1 MPAYLYENIRKI
13 PANLTCGDLMDMRRD
28 LIDAVNCYKNI
39 SLEDKQA
46 IGGVIFAKFEY
57 KVLKATNS
65 HLGVMDANIKDI
77 TNNLEQA
84 KKEADKHLTNTTNN
98 LWSSSPQIPTITHNV
113 NEFGHTPKRNSVHK
127 TKHILTD
134 AAKKDI
140 KSLANLSRMF
150 CDWAKNASLDRSPT
164 NFCLEYYGVKM
175 EVSFAVN
182 DATVYLRFEGLN
194 TANKFFNKFYA
205 FRCNPSV
212 KHKSFSREFWHTYR
226 RRMTKTIAKA
236 IRAIDNNPNNWSYM
250 EVKRGDLD

>member
-1 MPAYLYENIRKI
+1 MENYLFKNIRKI
-13 PANLTCGDLMDMRRD
+13 PTNLTCGDLIDLRTY
-28 LIDAVNCYKNI
+28 LIDIVNCYGNI

-46 IGGVIFAKFEY
+46 IGGLIFTKFEY
-57 KVLKATNS
+57 KIFKAINS
-65 HLGVMDANIKDI
+65 YLETMDSHSDDIANK
-77 TNNLEQA
+77 TENN
-84 KKEADKHLTNTTNN
+84 KHLTDTTNN
-98 LWSSSPQIPTITHNV
+98 PWSSSPQIPTITHNV

-182 DATVYLRFEGLN
+182 DATVYLRFTGLN
-194 TANKFFNKFYA
+194 SVNKFYNK
-205 FRCNPSV
+205 FYSFHCSPSI

-236 IRAIDNNPNNWSYM
+236 IRAIDNNPNNWYYM
-250 EVKRGDLD
+250 EVKRGALD

>member
-1 MPAYLYENIRKI
+1 MENYLFKNIRKI
-13 PANLTCGDLMDMRRD
+13 PTNLTCGDLIDLRQY
-28 LIDAVNCYKNI
+28 LIDAVNCYDNI
-39 SLEDKQA
+39 SLQDKQV
-46 IGGVIFAKFEY
+46 IGGQIFTKFEY
-57 KVLKATNS
+57 KIFKAVNS
-65 HLGVMDANIKDI
+65 YLETMGSHSDDI
-77 TNNLEQA
+77 TNNLET
-84 KKEADKHLTNTTNN
+84 DKHLTNTTSNP
-98 LWSSSPQIPTITHNV
+98 WSSSPQIPTITHNV

-175 EVSFAVN
+175 EVFFAVN

-194 TANKFFNKFYA
+194 TVNKNYNKFYS

-212 KHKSFSREFWHTYR
+212 RCKSFSREFWHTYR

-250 EVKRGDLD
+250 EVKRGNLD

>member
-1 MPAYLYENIRKI
+1 MENYLFKNIRKI
-13 PANLTCGDLMDMRRD
+13 PTNLTCGDLIDLRQY
-28 LIDAVNCYKNI
+28 LIDAVNCYDNI
-39 SLEDKQA
+39 SLQDKQA
-46 IGGVIFAKFEY
+46 IGGQIFTKFEY
-57 KVLKATNS
+57 KIFKAVNS
-65 HLGVMDANIKDI
+65 YLETMGSHSDDI
-77 TNNLEQA
+77 TNNLET
-84 KKEADKHLTNTTNN
+84 DKHLTNTTSNP
-98 LWSSSPQIPTITHNV
+98 WSTSPQIPTITHNV
-113 NEFGHTPKRNSVHK
+113 NEFGHTPKRNSTPK
-127 TKHILTD
+127 LRHILTD

-182 DATVYLRFEGLN
+182 DATIYLRFEGLN
-194 TANKFFNKFYA
+194 TVNKFYNKFYS

-250 EVKRGDLD
+250 EVKRGNLD

>member
-1 MPAYLYENIRKI
+1 MENYLFKNIRKI
-13 PANLTCGDLMDMRRD
+13 PTNLTCGDLIDLRTY
-28 LIDAVNCYKNI
+28 LIDIVNCYRNI

-46 IGGVIFAKFEY
+46 IGGLIFTKFEY
-57 KVLKATNS
+57 KIFKAVNS
-65 HLGVMDANIKDI
+65 YLETMDSHSDDIANK
-77 TNNLEQA
+77 TENN
-84 KKEADKHLTNTTNN
+84 KHLTDTTNN
-98 LWSSSPQIPTITHNV
+98 PWSTSPQIPTITHNV
-113 NEFGHTPKRNSVHK
+113 NEFGHTPKRNSTPK
-127 TKHILTD
+127 LRHILTD

-150 CDWAKNASLDRSPT
+150 CDWAKNASLNRSPT

-194 TANKFFNKFYA
+194 TVNKFYS

-212 KHKSFSREFWHTYR
+212 KHKSFSREFWSTYR
-226 RRMTKTIAKA
+226 RRMTKTIAKVM
-236 IRAIDNNPNNWSYM
+236 RDIDNNPSNWYYM

>member
-1 MPAYLYENIRKI
+1 MENYLFKNIRKI
-13 PANLTCGDLMDMRRD
+13 PTNLTCGDLIDLRTY
-28 LIDAVNCYKNI
+28 LIDIVNCYDNI
-39 SLEDKQA
+39 SLQDKQA
-46 IGGVIFAKFEY
+46 IGGQIFTKFEY
-57 KVLKATNS
+57 KIFKAVNS
-65 HLGVMDANIKDI
+65 YLETMGSHSDDI
-77 TNNLEQA
+77 TNNLET
-84 KKEADKHLTNTTNN
+84 DKHLTNTTSNP
-98 LWSSSPQIPTITHNV
+98 WSTSPQIPTITHNV
-113 NEFGHTPKRNSVHK
+113 NEFGHTPKRNSTPK
-127 TKHILTD
+127 LRHILTD

-150 CDWAKNASLDRSPT
+150 CDWAKNASLNRSPT

-182 DATVYLRFEGLN
+182 DAAVYLRFEGLN
-194 TANKFFNKFYA
+194 TINKFYS
-205 FRCNPSV
+205 FRCSPSV

>member
-1 MPAYLYENIRKI
+1 MENYLFKNIRKI
-13 PANLTCGDLMDMRRD
+13 PTNLTCGDLIDLRQY
-28 LIDAVNCYKNI
+28 LIDAVNCYDNI
-39 SLEDKQA
+39 SLQDKQA
-46 IGGVIFAKFEY
+46 IGGQIFTKFEY
-57 KVLKATNS
+57 KIFKAVNS
-65 HLGVMDANIKDI
+65 YLETMGSHSDDI
-77 TNNLEQA
+77 TNNLET
-84 KKEADKHLTNTTNN
+84 DKHLTNTTSN
-98 LWSSSPQIPTITHNV
+98 LWSTSPQIPTIIHNV
-113 NEFGHTPKRNSVHK
+113 NEFGHTPKRNSAPKLRH
-127 TKHILTD
+127 TLTD

-150 CDWAKNASLDRSPT
+150 CDWAKNASLNRSPT

-194 TANKFFNKFYA
+194 TVNKFYS
-205 FRCNPSV
+205 FRCSPSV
-212 KHKSFSREFWHTYR
+212 KHKSFSREFWSTYR

>member
-1 MPAYLYENIRKI
+1 MENYLFKNIRKI
-13 PANLTCGDLMDMRRD
+13 PTNLTCGDLIDLRQY
-28 LIDAVNCYKNI
+28 LIDAVNCYDNI
-39 SLEDKQA
+39 SLQDKQA
-46 IGGVIFAKFEY
+46 IGGQIFTKFEY
-57 KVLKATNS
+57 KIFKAVNS
-65 HLGVMDANIKDI
+65 YLETMDSHSDDIANK
-77 TNNLEQA
+77 TENN
-84 KKEADKHLTNTTNN
+84 KHLTDTTSNP
-98 LWSSSPQIPTITHNV
+98 WSTSPQIPTITHNV
-113 NEFGHTPKRNSVHK
+113 NEFGHTPKRNSTPK
-127 TKHILTD
+127 LRHILTD

-150 CDWAKNASLDRSPT
+150 CDWAKNASLNRSPT

-194 TANKFFNKFYA
+194 TVNKFYNKFYS

-226 RRMTKTIAKA
+226 RRMTKTIAKVM
-236 IRAIDNNPNNWSYM
+236 RDIDNNPNNWSYM

>member
-1 MPAYLYENIRKI
+1 MENYLFKNIRKI
-13 PANLTCGDLMDMRRD
+13 PTNLTCGDLIDLRQY
-28 LIDAVNCYKNI
+28 LIDAVNCYDNI
-39 SLEDKQA
+39 SLQDKQA
-46 IGGVIFAKFEY
+46 IGGQIFTKFEY
-57 KVLKATNS
+57 KIFKAVNS
-65 HLGVMDANIKDI
+65 YLETMGSHSDDI
-77 TNNLEQA
+77 TNNLET
-84 KKEADKHLTNTTNN
+84 DKHLTNTTSNP
-98 LWSSSPQIPTITHNV
+98 WSTSPQIPTITHNV
-113 NEFGHTPKRNSVHK
+113 NEFGHTPKRNSTPK
-127 TKHILTD
+127 LRHILTD

-194 TANKFFNKFYA
+194 TVNKFYS
-205 FRCNPSV
+205 FRCSPSV

>member
-1 MPAYLYENIRKI
+1 MENYLFKNIRKI
-13 PANLTCGDLMDMRRD
+13 PTNLTCGDLIDLRQY
-28 LIDAVNCYKNI
+28 LIDAINCYDNI
-39 SLEDKQA
+39 SLQDKQV
-46 IGGVIFAKFEY
+46 IGGQIFTKFEY
-57 KVLKATNS
+57 KIFKAVNS
-65 HLGVMDANIKDI
+65 YLETMDSHSDDI
-77 TNNLEQA
+77 TNNLENN
-84 KKEADKHLTNTTNN
+84 KHLTDTTSNP
-98 LWSSSPQIPTITHNV
+98 WSTSPQIPTITHNV
-113 NEFGHTPKRNSVHK
+113 NEFGHTPKRNSTPK
-127 TKHILTD
+127 LRHILTD

-194 TANKFFNKFYA
+194 TANKFFNEFYS

-212 KHKSFSREFWHTYR
+212 KHKSFSREFWHIYR

>member
-1 MPAYLYENIRKI
+1 MENYLFKNIRKI
-13 PANLTCGDLMDMRRD
+13 PTNLTCGDLIDLRQY
-28 LIDAVNCYKNI
+28 LIDAVNCYDNI
-39 SLEDKQA
+39 SLQDKQT
-46 IGGVIFAKFEY
+46 IGGQIFTKFEY
-57 KVLKATNS
+57 KIFKAVNS
-65 HLGVMDANIKDI
+65 YLETMGSHSDDI
-77 TNNLEQA
+77 TNNLET
-84 KKEADKHLTNTTNN
+84 DKHLTNTTSNP
-98 LWSSSPQIPTITHNV
+98 WSTSPQIPTITHNV
-113 NEFGHTPKRNSVHK
+113 NEFGHTPKRNSTPK
-127 TKHILTD
+127 LRHILTD

-182 DATVYLRFEGLN
+182 NATVYLRFEGLN
-194 TANKFFNKFYA
+194 TINKFYS

-212 KHKSFSREFWHTYR
+212 KHKSVSRGFWYIYR

-250 EVKRGDLD
+250 EVKRGNLD

>member
-1 MPAYLYENIRKI
+1 MENYLFKNIRKI
-13 PANLTCGDLMDMRRD
+13 PTNLTCGDLIDLRQY
-28 LIDAVNCYKNI
+28 LIDAVNCYDNI
-39 SLEDKQA
+39 SLQDKQA
-46 IGGVIFAKFEY
+46 IGGQIFTKFEY
-57 KVLKATNS
+57 KIFKAVNS
-65 HLGVMDANIKDI
+65 YIETMDSHSDDI
-77 TNNLEQA
+77 TNNLESN
-84 KKEADKHLTNTTNN
+84 KHLTDTTNN
-98 LWSSSPQIPTITHNV
+98 PWSTSPQIPTITHNV
-113 NEFGHTPKRNSVHK
+113 NEFGHTPKRNSTPK
-127 TKHILTD
+127 LRHILTD

-150 CDWAKNASLDRSPT
+150 CDWAKNASLNRSPT

-194 TANKFFNKFYA
+194 TVNKFYS
-205 FRCNPSV
+205 FRCSPSV

-250 EVKRGDLD
+250 EVKRGNLD

>member
-1 MPAYLYENIRKI
+1 MENYLFKNIRKI
-13 PANLTCGDLMDMRRD
+13 PTNLTCGDLIDLREY
-28 LIDAVNCYKNI
+28 LIDAVNCYDNI
-39 SLEDKQA
+39 SLQDKQA
-46 IGGVIFAKFEY
+46 IGGQIFTKFEY
-57 KVLKATNS
+57 KIFKAVNS
-65 HLGVMDANIKDI
+65 YLETMGSHSDDI
-77 TNNLEQA
+77 TNNLET
-84 KKEADKHLTNTTNN
+84 DKHLTNTTSNP
-98 LWSSSPQIPTITHNV
+98 WSTSPQIPTITHNV
-113 NEFGHTPKRNSVHK
+113 NEFGHTPKRNSTPK
-127 TKHILTD
+127 LRHILTD

-194 TANKFFNKFYA
+194 TVNKFYNKFYS

-250 EVKRGDLD
+250 EVKKGALD

>member
-1 MPAYLYENIRKI
+1 MENYLFKNIRKI
-13 PANLTCGDLMDMRRD
+13 PTNLTCGDLIDLRTY
-28 LIDAVNCYKNI
+28 LIDIVNCYDNI
-39 SLEDKQA
+39 SLQDKQA
-46 IGGVIFAKFEY
+46 IGGQIFTKFEY
-57 KVLKATNS
+57 KIFKAVNS
-65 HLGVMDANIKDI
+65 YLETMGSHSDDIANK
-77 TNNLEQA
+77 TENN
-84 KKEADKHLTNTTNN
+84 KHLTDTTSNP
-98 LWSSSPQIPTITHNV
+98 WSTSPQIPTITHNV
-113 NEFGHTPKRNSVHK
+113 NEFGHTPKRNSTPK
-127 TKHILTD
+127 LRHILTD

-194 TANKFFNKFYA
+194 TVNKFYNKFYS

-250 EVKRGDLD
+250 EVKRGNLD

>member
-1 MPAYLYENIRKI
+1 MENYLFKNIRKI
-13 PANLTCGDLMDMRRD
+13 PTNLTCGDLIDLRQY
-28 LIDAVNCYKNI
+28 LIDAVNCYDNI
-39 SLEDKQA
+39 SLQDKQA
-46 IGGVIFAKFEY
+46 IGGQIFTKFEY
-57 KVLKATNS
+57 KIFKAVNS
-65 HLGVMDANIKDI
+65 YLETMGSHSDDI
-77 TNNLEQA
+77 TNNLETN
-84 KKEADKHLTNTTNN
+84 KHLTDTTSNP
-98 LWSSSPQIPTITHNV
+98 WSTSPQIPTITHNV
-113 NEFGHTPKRNSVHK
+113 NEFGHTPKRNSTPK
-127 TKHILTD
+127 LRHILTD

-150 CDWAKNASLDRSPT
+150 CDWAKNASLNRSPT

-194 TANKFFNKFYA
+194 TVNKFYNKFYS

>member
-1 MPAYLYENIRKI
+1 MENYLFKNIRKI
-13 PANLTCGDLMDMRRD
+13 PTNLTCGDLIDLRQY
-28 LIDAVNCYKNI
+28 LIDAVNCYDNI
-39 SLEDKQA
+39 SLQDKQA
-46 IGGVIFAKFEY
+46 IGGQIFTKFEY
-57 KVLKATNS
+57 KIFKAVNS
-65 HLGVMDANIKDI
+65 YLETMGSHSDDI
-77 TNNLEQA
+77 TNNLET
-84 KKEADKHLTNTTNN
+84 DKHLTNTTSNP
-98 LWSSSPQIPTITHNV
+98 WSTSPQIPTITHNV
-113 NEFGHTPKRNSVHK
+113 NEFGHTPKRNSTPK
-127 TKHILTD
+127 LRHILTD

-194 TANKFFNKFYA
+194 TLNKFYS

-212 KHKSFSREFWHTYR
+212 KHKSVSHGFWYIYR

-250 EVKRGDLD
+250 EVKRGALD

>member
-1 MPAYLYENIRKI
+1 MENYLFKNIRKI
-13 PANLTCGDLMDMRRD
+13 PTNLTCGDLIDLRTY
-28 LIDAVNCYKNI
+28 LIDIVNCYRNI

-46 IGGVIFAKFEY
+46 IGGIIFTKFEY
-57 KVLKATNS
+57 KIFKAINS
-65 HLGVMDANIKDI
+65 YLETMDSHSDDI
-77 TNNLEQA
+77 INNP
-84 KKEADKHLTNTTNN
+84 KTDKHLTDTTNN
-98 LWSSSPQIPTITHNV
+98 PWSTSPQIPTITHNV

-140 KSLANLSRMF
+140 KSLANFSRMF
-150 CDWAKNASLDRSPT
+150 CDWAKNASLNRSPT

-182 DATVYLRFEGLN
+182 DAAVYLRFEGLN
-194 TANKFFNKFYA
+194 TVNKFYS

-212 KHKSFSREFWHTYR
+212 KHKSFSREFWSTYR
-226 RRMTKTIAKA
+226 RRMTKTIAKVM
-236 IRAIDNNPNNWSYM
+236 RDIDNNPSNWYYM

>member
-1 MPAYLYENIRKI
+1 MENYLFKNIRKI
-13 PANLTCGDLMDMRRD
+13 PTNLTCGDLIDLRTY
-28 LIDAVNCYKNI
+28 LIDIVNCYGNI

-46 IGGVIFAKFEY
+46 IGGLIFTKFEY
-57 KVLKATNS
+57 KIFKAVNS
-65 HLGVMDANIKDI
+65 YLETMGSHSDDI
-77 TNNLEQA
+77 TNNLET
-84 KKEADKHLTNTTNN
+84 DKHLTDTTNN
-98 LWSSSPQIPTITHNV
+98 PWSTSPQILTITHNV
-113 NEFGHTPKRNSVHK
+113 NEFGHTPKRNSTPK
-127 TKHILTD
+127 LRHILTD

-150 CDWAKNASLDRSPT
+150 CDWAKNASLGRSPT

-182 DATVYLRFEGLN
+182 DTTVYLRFEGLN
-194 TANKFFNKFYA
+194 TVNKFYS
-205 FRCNPSV
+205 FRCSPSV
-212 KHKSFSREFWHTYR
+212 KHKSSSREFWYTYR

>member
-1 MPAYLYENIRKI
+1 MENYLFKNIRKI
-13 PANLTCGDLMDMRRD
+13 PTNLTCGDLIDLRQY
-28 LIDAVNCYKNI
+28 LIDTVNCYDNI
-39 SLEDKQA
+39 SLQDKQA
-46 IGGVIFAKFEY
+46 IGGQIFTKFEY
-57 KVLKATNS
+57 KIFKAVNS
-65 HLGVMDANIKDI
+65 YLETMGSHSDDI
-77 TNNLEQA
+77 TNNLET
-84 KKEADKHLTNTTNN
+84 DKHLTNTTSNP
-98 LWSSSPQIPTITHNV
+98 WSTSPQIPTITHNV
-113 NEFGHTPKRNSVHK
+113 NEFGHTPKRNSTPK
-127 TKHILTD
+127 LRHILTD

-150 CDWAKNASLDRSPT
+150 CDWAKNASLNRSPT

-194 TANKFFNKFYA
+194 TVNKFYS
-205 FRCNPSV
+205 FRCSPSV

-250 EVKRGDLD
+250 EVKRGNLD

>member
-28 LIDAVNCYKNI
+28 LNEVVSCYKNI

-46 IGGVIFAKFEY
+46 IGGAIFAKFEY
-57 KVLKATNS
+57 KILKAINT
-65 HLGVMDANIKDI
+65 HLGTIDVRLKDI
-77 TNNLEQA
+77 
-84 KKEADKHLTNTTNN
+84 ADKHLTDTTNSP
-98 LWSSSPQIPTITHNV
+98 WSSSPQIPTITHDV

-182 DATVYLRFEGLN
+182 DATVYLRFTGLN
-194 TANKFFNKFYA
+194 SLNKFYNKFYS

>member
-1 MPAYLYENIRKI
+1 MENYLFKNIRKI
-13 PANLTCGDLMDMRRD
+13 PTNLTCGDLIDLRTY
-28 LIDAVNCYKNI
+28 LIDIVNCYGNI

-46 IGGVIFAKFEY
+46 IGGIIFTKFEY
-57 KVLKATNS
+57 KIFKAINS
-65 HLGVMDANIKDI
+65 YLETMDSHSDDI
-77 TNNLEQA
+77 TNNPETN
-84 KKEADKHLTNTTNN
+84 KHLTDTTNN
-98 LWSSSPQIPTITHNV
+98 PWSTSPQIPTIIHNV
-113 NEFGHTPKRNSVHK
+113 NEFGHTPKRNSTPK
-127 TKHILTD
+127 LRHILTD

-150 CDWAKNASLDRSPT
+150 CDWAKNASLNRSPT

-194 TANKFFNKFYA
+194 TVNKFYS

-212 KHKSFSREFWHTYR
+212 KHKSFSREFWSTYR
-226 RRMTKTIAKA
+226 RRMTKTIAKVM
-236 IRAIDNNPNNWSYM
+236 RDIDNNPSNWYYM

>member
-1 MPAYLYENIRKI
+1 MENYLFKNIRKI
-13 PANLTCGDLMDMRRD
+13 PTNLTCGDLIDLRQY
-28 LIDAVNCYKNI
+28 LIDAVNCYDNI
-39 SLEDKQA
+39 SLQDKQA
-46 IGGVIFAKFEY
+46 IGGLIFTKFEY
-57 KVLKATNS
+57 KIFKAINS
-65 HLGVMDANIKDI
+65 YLETMDSHSDDIANK
-77 TNNLEQA
+77 TENN
-84 KKEADKHLTNTTNN
+84 KHLTDTTSNP
-98 LWSSSPQIPTITHNV
+98 WSTSPQIPTITHNV
-113 NEFGHTPKRNSVHK
+113 NEFGHTPKRNSTPK
-127 TKHILTD
+127 LRHILTD

-150 CDWAKNASLDRSPT
+150 CDWAKNASLNRSPT
-164 NFCLEYYGVKM
+164 NFCLEYYDVKM

-194 TANKFFNKFYA
+194 TVNKFYS
-205 FRCNPSV
+205 FRCSPSV

>member
-1 MPAYLYENIRKI
+1 MENYLFKNIRKI
-13 PANLTCGDLMDMRRD
+13 PTNLTCGDLIDLRQY
-28 LIDAVNCYKNI
+28 LIDAVNCYDNI
-39 SLEDKQA
+39 SLQDKQA
-46 IGGVIFAKFEY
+46 IGGQIFTKFEY
-57 KVLKATNS
+57 KIFKAVNS
-65 HLGVMDANIKDI
+65 YLETMGSHSDDI
-77 TNNLEQA
+77 TNNLET
-84 KKEADKHLTNTTNN
+84 DKHLTNTTSNP
-98 LWSSSPQIPTITHNV
+98 WSTSPQIPTIIHNV
-113 NEFGHTPKRNSVHK
+113 NEFGHTPKRNSTPK
-127 TKHILTD
+127 LRHILTD

-150 CDWAKNASLDRSPT
+150 CNWAKNASLDRSPT

-194 TANKFFNKFYA
+194 TVNKFYS

-212 KHKSFSREFWHTYR
+212 KHKSVSREFWHTYR

>member
-1 MPAYLYENIRKI
+1 MENYLFKNIRKI
-13 PANLTCGDLMDMRRD
+13 PTNLTCGDLIDLRQY
-28 LIDAVNCYKNI
+28 LIDAVNCYDNI
-39 SLEDKQA
+39 SLQDKQA
-46 IGGVIFAKFEY
+46 IGGQIFTKFEY
-57 KVLKATNS
+57 KIFKAVNS
-65 HLGVMDANIKDI
+65 YLETMGSHSDDI
-77 TNNLEQA
+77 TNNLET
-84 KKEADKHLTNTTNN
+84 DKHLTNTTSNP
-98 LWSSSPQIPTITHNV
+98 WSTSPQIPTITHNV
-113 NEFGHTPKRNSVHK
+113 NEFGHTPKRNSTPK
-127 TKHILTD
+127 LRHILTD

-182 DATVYLRFEGLN
+182 DAAVYLRFEGLN
-194 TANKFFNKFYA
+194 TINKFYS
-205 FRCNPSV
+205 FRCSPSV

>member
-1 MPAYLYENIRKI
+1 MENYLFKNIRKI
-13 PANLTCGDLMDMRRD
+13 PTNLTCGDLIDLRQY
-28 LIDAVNCYKNI
+28 LIDAVNCYDNI
-39 SLEDKQA
+39 SLQDKQA
-46 IGGVIFAKFEY
+46 IGGQIFTKFEY
-57 KVLKATNS
+57 KIFKAVNS
-65 HLGVMDANIKDI
+65 YLETMGSHSDDI
-77 TNNLEQA
+77 TNNLET
-84 KKEADKHLTNTTNN
+84 DKHLTNTTSNP
-98 LWSSSPQIPTITHNV
+98 WSTSPQIPTITHNV
-113 NEFGHTPKRNSVHK
+113 NEFGHTPKRNSTPK
-127 TKHILTD
+127 LRHILTD

-150 CDWAKNASLDRSPT
+150 CDWAKNASLNRSPT

-182 DATVYLRFEGLN
+182 DAAVYLRFEGLN
-194 TANKFFNKFYA
+194 TVNKFYS
-205 FRCNPSV
+205 FRCSPSV